1 MAIVGVPGSGEVSAN
16 ALSSTGDR
24 IRSFGHHMTSTIDF
38 FLDNEEPC
46 ASFHDARLISLNLN
60 YERREL
66 VSEWQLC
73 VGNPDAPERSKRE
86 RSRRGRLR
94 FTGAFFWIIDPHE
107 GLLDG
112 SPPWLTSAGPLLEA
126 GTPLAKELSKRVP
139 EGAAAWYFYFSDL
152 NAFAYC
158 SAKHGAFEWLN

>member
-1 MAIVGVPGSGEVSAN
+1 MVLVSCGHGISPSSDSPN
-16 ALSSTGDR
+16 PLSSQ
-24 IRSFGHHMTSTIDF
+24 I
-38 FLDNEEPC
+38 P
-46 ASFHDARLISLNLN
+46 
-60 YERREL
+60 
-66 VSEWQLC
+66 
-73 VGNPDAPERSKRE
+73 
-86 RSRRGRLR
+86 GR
-94 FTGAFFWIIDPHE
+94 PK